1 VPGDADLEL
10 VDRALTGDTQA
21 FEDLVRRHECRVFR
35 TTVILPGNAD
45 DAEEALQDAFLYAY
59 QHLGIALHA
68 PKLRDGIYKFMDPK
82 ATPLSRRNRR

>member
-1 VPGDADLEL
+1 
-10 VDRALTGDTQA
+10 
-21 FEDLVRRHECRVFR
+21 
-35 TTVILPGNAD
+35 VILPGNAD